1 MNRDQRKWR
10 WVVLI
15 ACFFSTMANSTVFF
29 AFGTFVLPWKDEFSA
44 SGAAIATVTSCG
56 AALSSIGCPLGSFF
70 VEKSGYRWTHV
81 IGGVMMMISFICSAH
96 VTTLLQMF
104 FAYSILGGFG
114 SSLCHV
120 SYVNAVSEHF
130 TDHQGLA
137 FAIVT
142 SGYGVGGLIFPLLFE
157 VLIVKY
163 TWRGAMIVVA
173 GIFGN
178 LLVCGLLLYPASA
191 TPPFPKSY
199 FFDKKDKI
207 SDASNTSI
215 EYSTAC
221 KEESSCSEMPNA
233 NPSIEVESNT
243 HNIIQEHVSHPTNA
257 ESQQDEQIKESMCEE
272 TGDNDNA
279 KLSNNVA
286 YFDKNVEHIHSDT
299 TEISTL
305 VNIVAEKYEAD
316 FSTKMSFLQ
325 ISKTLLSLWSFYIMV
340 LHNVTLYMGYYLVLG
355 LTPLRA
361 SYDLDMSIEQAS
373 QLVAA
378 FGINSLSRIFIGII
392 AEMKLIKCSVVYLS
406 CFATA
411 GALALFSL
419 LAKTFTLQL
428 IYCLLSASLFAS
440 LSHYHL
446 LVYEV
451 YDRQLF
457 NTAFGYLEFMHGVG
471 IASGPIIGGLLF
483 DMSGSCVYS
492 FAFAGI
498 SILFAVSILPIGLG
512 ITGQIKKLNF

>member
-104 FAYSILGGFG
+104 FAYSILG
-114 SSLCHV
+114 
-120 SYVNAVSEHF
+120 
-130 TDHQGLA
+130 
-137 FAIVT
+137 
-142 SGYGVGGLIFPLLFE
+142 
-157 VLIVKY
+157 
-163 TWRGAMIVVA
+163 
-173 GIFGN
+173 
-178 LLVCGLLLYPASA
+178 
-191 TPPFPKSY
+191 
-199 FFDKKDKI
+199 DKI